1 MRCWKP
7 PLFNLPRGTAPLETC
22 NLKIR
27 RHLAPMPQ
35 TTLSSRGQVVFPSEF
50 RNKDGL
56 KPGEIFD
63 VERTKA
69 GEYIFGR
76 KKRGSAEL
84 LEALMQFQKIA
95 PGEKIRFFCY
105 S

>member
-1 MRCWKP
+1 M
-7 PLFNLPRGTAPLETC
+7 LETTAFQSASWHRPIR
-22 NLKIR
+22 NLQ
-27 RHLAPMPQ
+27 PQ
-35 TTLSSRGQVVFPSEF
+35 NKTPSRTYAADHFIQRGQVVFPSEF